1 MTDANDIEIR
11 AATEVDAPLLFDLI
25 LELAA
30 YEKLSDKVTGDAEVL
45 RRSLFE
51 EKAAEA
57 LLIETADGEAVGYA
71 IFFTTFSTFECRS
84 GIWLE
89 DVYVRP
95 EHRRGGIGRAVMEH
109 LAQIAEKRGHIRL
122 EWVALDWNEPALS
135 FYAKLGAQRLDDWK
149 VLRLERDGI
158 RRLAEGKIAAGGG
171 RAEDAPPSSQAK

>member
-1 MTDANDIEIR
+1 MSLTAGDIEIR
-11 AATEVDAPLLFDLI
+11 AATEADAPLLFDLI

-30 YEKLSDKVTGDAEVL
+30 YEKLSDAVAGDAEVL

-57 LLIETADGEAVGYA
+57 LLIETAGGEAVGYA

-89 DVYVRP
+89 DVYVRT

-109 LAQIAEKRGHIRL
+109 LARLAEERGHVRL
-122 EWVALDWNEPALS
+122 EWVALDWNEPALG
-135 FYAKLGAQRLDDWK
+135 FYAKLGARRLDDWK
-149 VLRLERDGI
+149 ILRLDKDGI
-158 RRLAEGKIAAGGG
+158 ERLAGGG
-171 RAEDAPPSSQAK
+171 

>member
-1 MTDANDIEIR
+1 MSLSVNDVQIR
-11 AATEVDAPLLFDLI
+11 PATEADVQLLFDLI

-30 YEKLSDKVTGDAEVL
+30 YEKMADRVAGDPQVL

-57 LLIETADGEAVGYA
+57 LLLETPDGEAIGYA

-109 LAQIAEKRGHIRL
+109 LARLALERGHVRL
-122 EWVALDWNEPALS
+122 EWVALDWNEPALN
-135 FYAKLGAQRLDDWK
+135 FYEKLGARRLDDW
-149 VLRLERDGI
+149 VIHRLERDGI
-158 RRLAEGKIAAGGG
+158 KGLAGEGDG
-171 RAEDAPPSSQAK
+171 

>member
-1 MTDANDIEIR
+1 MADVNDVQIR
-11 AATEVDAPLLFDLI
+11 PVTEADVPLLFDLI

-30 YEKLSDKVTGDAEVL
+30 YEKLTDKVTGDAEVL

-57 LLIETADGEAVGYA
+57 LLLETSDGTAVGYA

-84 GIWLE
+84 GVWLE

-109 LAQIAEKRGHIRL
+109 LAQLAQERGHVRL
-122 EWVALDWNEPALS
+122 EWVALDWNEPALN
-135 FYAKLGAQRLDDWK
+135 FYEGLGAERLDDW
-149 VLRLERDGI
+149 VIHRLEENGI
-158 RRLAEGKIAAGGG
+158 KRLAAGAAPG
-171 RAEDAPPSSQAK
+171 

>member
-1 MTDANDIEIR
+1 MATVNDIEIR
-11 AATEVDAPLLFDLI
+11 PATEADVQLLFDLI
-25 LELAA
+25 LELAN
-30 YEKLSDKVTGDAEVL
+30 YEKMANQVAGDPEVL

-57 LLIETADGEAVGYA
+57 LLLETAEGEAVGYA

-109 LAQIAEKRGHIRL
+109 LANLAQDRGHVRL
-122 EWVALDWNEPALS
+122 DWVALDWNEPALN
-135 FYAKLGAQRLDDWK
+135 FYDQLGARRLDDWK
-149 VLRLERDGI
+149 LLRLEKDGI
-158 RRLAEGKIAAGGG
+158 RRLAEGA
-171 RAEDAPPSSQAK
+171 